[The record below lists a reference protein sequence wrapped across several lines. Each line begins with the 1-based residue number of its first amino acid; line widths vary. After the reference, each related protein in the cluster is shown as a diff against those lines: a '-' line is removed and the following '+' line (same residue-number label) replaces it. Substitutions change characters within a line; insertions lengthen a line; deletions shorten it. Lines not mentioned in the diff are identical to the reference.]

1 MENTMNKSNQG
12 LLGDLQPNQNQPQG
26 LLSIPAS
33 VKQDNRSKLS
43 KEAFL
48 FNELHKRNIGNKR

>member
-1 MENTMNKSNQG
+1 MNKSNQG
-12 LLGDLQPNQNQPQG
+12 LLGDLQPPETQPQG

-48 FNELHKRNIGNKR
+48 FNELHKRNIWNKR